1 MKAVKNIAVIGLL
14 FSVIACGN
22 NEEKV
27 PGTVKI
33 TGELKNQ
40 PEGVVVL
47 SEYRD
52 DRTEIV
58 DTIPVS
64 DKGGFDYQLSLEAP
78 GFYELNLYD
87 EKMVRLALFAE
98 DVDVK
103 YDFQEEDGILITGS
117 KDTEQVMKVDELA
130 SMYQEEINDLNT
142 QYYEAMSANDQ
153 DAVKAIQ
160 ERSMEMVSHHAER
173 VKATLRDMD
182 GSFAS
187 LAAVGMID
195 P

>member
-52 DRTEIV
+52 DRTEVI
-58 DTIPVS
+58 DTIPVN
-64 DKGGFDYQLSLEAP
+64 DKGDLDYQLNLETP

-87 EKMVRLALFAE
+87 EKMVRLALFNE

-103 YDFQEEDGILITGS
+103 YDFQEEDSILITGS
-117 KDTEQVMKVDELA
+117 KDTEQLMKVDELA
-130 SMYQEEINDLNT
+130 TLYQEEINELNT
-142 QYYEAMSANDQ
+142 RYYEAMSANDQ

-160 ERSMEMVSHHAER
+160 DRSMEMVSNHAER
-173 VKATLRDMD
+173 VKTTIRDME
-182 GSFAS
+182 
-187 LAAVGMID
+187 
-195 P
+195 